1 MCRNKVKRSV
11 KSFELDIP
19 ENLPTVFTEP
29 FALEQILINLLIN
42 AVQSLD
48 KHDTWVRLSVSISNG
63 SDGRQEEVAISVSD
77 NGCGLDENAR
87 GQLFDPFFTTK
98 PPGEGTGLGLYV
110 SRNLIEG
117 LGGRI
122 LVDSEVGVGSK
133 FTVIL
138 PLAPPKEIL
147 TQALA
152 GQGTGS

>member
-1 MCRNKVKRSV
+1 
-11 KSFELDIP
+11 
-19 ENLPTVFTEP
+19 
-29 FALEQILINLLIN
+29 
-42 AVQSLD
+42 
-48 KHDTWVRLSVSISNG
+48 
-63 SDGRQEEVAISVSD
+63 
-77 NGCGLDENAR
+77 
-87 GQLFDPFFTTK
+87 LFDPFFTTK